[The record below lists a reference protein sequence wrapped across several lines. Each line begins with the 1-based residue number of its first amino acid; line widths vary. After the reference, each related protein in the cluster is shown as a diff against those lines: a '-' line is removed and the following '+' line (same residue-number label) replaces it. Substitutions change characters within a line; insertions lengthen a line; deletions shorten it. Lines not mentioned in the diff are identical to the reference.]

1 MDHADVHL
9 FVLAFPNKQRLCDEL
24 VVDIL
29 EQHIEAVGVQGNVGL
44 LLLNR
49 AISQRLYLA
58 FYRSVKLWTFRQLL
72 RLYRTLR
79 LRPHRAPFV
88 KALWISIGNGG
99 EMDSFA
105 FRFYTLDYPH
115 KCAPFQAH
123 WIDGGD
129 ATFVRGLLEITAPFV
144 ERLTIQG
151 NLLNPRILITIVR
164 SLQFPNA
171 THLELP
177 VTMAPTWALLA
188 VPRLTHL
195 RLAIHLRFQE
205 YAEWVRNCTLFPF
218 LSHVYLS
225 IHGDIVEASEFIRHF
240 KTPATVQALAIEMN
254 MGQQVAVECRD
265 LWMYDVHPKVVFM
278 VDERW
283 VQTAARGLEQGAWER
298 LKERFCLL
306 PENEQLVEQLTDLI
320 LVKSGRRNDIWKEI
334 DDKVRQNWSKFDEE
348 FEGLDI
354 EKEEFLAKA
363 TNFVSIFSSFSY
375 I

>member
-58 FYRSVKLWTFRQLL
+58 FYRSVKLWKFRQLMC
-72 RLYRTLR
+72 LYRTLR

-88 KALWISIGNGG
+88 KVLWISIGNGG
-99 EMDSFA
+99 EMESFA
-105 FRFYTLDYPH
+105 FHFYTLDYPH
-115 KCAPFQAH
+115 KCAPFQEQ
-123 WIDGGD
+123 WIDSRD

-151 NLLNPRILITIVR
+151 NLLNPRILSTIFQ
-164 SLQFPNA
+164 SLQFSNA
-171 THLELP
+171 THLELSMP
-177 VTMAPTWALLA
+177 MDPTWALA

-195 RLAIHLRFQE
+195 RLAIRLRSE
-205 YAEWVRNCTLFPF
+205 EPTEWARNCTLYPS

-225 IHGDIVEASEFIRHF
+225 LHGDIIEAFEFIRHF
-240 KTPATVQALAIEMN
+240 KTPATVQALAIELN
-254 MGQQVAVECRD
+254 MGQQVAAECRD
-265 LWMYDVHPKVVFM
+265 LWMYDVHPKIVFM

-283 VQTAARGLEQGAWER
+283 VQIAARGLEQGAWER
-298 LKERFCLL
+298 LKQRFCLL
-306 PENEQLVEQLTDLI
+306 PENERLVEQLTDLM
-320 LVKSGRRNDIWKEI
+320 LVKSGRRSDIWKDI

-348 FEGLDI
+348 FEGLDS
-354 EKEEFLAKA
+354 KEEFLAKA
-363 TNFVSIFSSFSY
+363 TNFVSISSSFSY
-375 I
+375 YI